1 MHPANP
7 HRPICPKF
15 LAYSAKNV
23 QHSLHGTE
31 WDARPVPIKIVLVVS
46 VKIYYPI
53 VEKNSR
59 AWLRRGKE
67 EIQALHTQLR
77 YFHGDLSALSYVIR
91 SLEAIIMK
99 IRKRRCNL
107 CASTVN

>member
-1 MHPANP
+1 MGRAAGSNKN
-7 HRPICPKF
+7 CPGCQRKNI
-15 LAYSAKNV
+15 LSYS
-23 QHSLHGTE
+23 
-31 WDARPVPIKIVLVVS
+31 R
-46 VKIYYPI
+46 
-53 VEKNSR
+53 KNSR

-91 SLEAIIMK
+91 SLGAIIMK
-99 IRKRRCNL
+99 IRKRCCNL